1 MSKKDKLIEKYSSSI
16 IAVPT
21 LRKLIDGDT
30 TPTKKYAEKIIQYYL
45 SRLSL
50 GIRRQSEI
58 FKDIAKFDELLPYI
72 NNKDIYNT
80 EHYPNNNYEL
90 FKDVIRDA
98 EVIKE
103 EKTFVREEHATIL
116 YEDENTLLVRPLTH
130 RGSLKYGANTR
141 WCTVSKDNPNTFK
154 SYFDSNYLFYL
165 IRKNKQGTKWD
176 KIALQFPKQQNIFGG
191 VTIYDANDSRANE
204 QSFSKCDWNLTD
216 IIKFETICKVFCN
229 RQKELDNAHK
239 TISQFKSSVLEYD
252 YNKLNKAF
260 ELLQIKTEDNFYED
274 LKNQIKLLA
283 DRLKLEKY

>member
-1 MSKKDKLIEKYSSSI
+1 MSKKDRLIEKYSSTV
-16 IAVPT
+16 VPVVT

-50 GIRRQSEI
+50 GNRKQTDI

-90 FKDVIRDA
+90 FKDVIKDA

-103 EKTFVREEHATIL
+103 EKT
-116 YEDENTLLVRPLTH
+116 
-130 RGSLKYGANTR
+130 
-141 WCTVSKDNPNTFK
+141 
-154 SYFDSNYLFYL
+154 
-165 IRKNKQGTKWD
+165 WD

-229 RQKELDNAHK
+229 RQKDLDNAHK